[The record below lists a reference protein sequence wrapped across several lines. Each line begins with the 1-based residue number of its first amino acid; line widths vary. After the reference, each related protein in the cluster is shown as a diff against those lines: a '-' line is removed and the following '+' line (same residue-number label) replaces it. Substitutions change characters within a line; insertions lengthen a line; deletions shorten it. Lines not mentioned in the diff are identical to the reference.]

1 MSHGTHP
8 IAVHSPTIET
18 NNQFAAISNDLTSL
32 TVIGHMQPHT
42 LSPSKVSKKHHAAIQ
57 ERVASKLLEQWAVSD
72 QAQMAVNMDI
82 EQPHN
87 GMTSLKSRTVGG
99 ITGSI
104 NSIFG
109 TDSAEMSIDK
119 PPDYDNFMREDD
131 DYFGLMDDTYR
142 ADRGV

>member
-1 MSHGTHP
+1 M
-8 IAVHSPTIET
+8 
-18 NNQFAAISNDLTSL
+18 
-32 TVIGHMQPHT
+32 
-42 LSPSKVSKKHHAAIQ
+42 
-57 ERVASKLLEQWAVSD
+57 SD